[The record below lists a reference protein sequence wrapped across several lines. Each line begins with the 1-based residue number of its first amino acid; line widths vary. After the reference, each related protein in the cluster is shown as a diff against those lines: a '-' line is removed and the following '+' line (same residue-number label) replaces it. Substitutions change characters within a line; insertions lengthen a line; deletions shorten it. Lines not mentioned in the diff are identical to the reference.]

1 MLTLMWVI
9 FLGVRFEMEG
19 WGKITPC
26 IKLVTDPYLSSKCMS
41 FSTKALLILLMSA
54 FFCKKSA
61 IFGQNSTFT
70 LCNSVRAVL
79 KIF

>member
-1 MLTLMWVI
+1 MLTLMWVV

-26 IKLVTDPYLSSKCMS
+26 IKLVTHPYLGSKCMS

-54 FFCKKSA
+54 FFLQK
-61 IFGQNSTFT
+61 I
-70 LCNSVRAVL
+70 SVFWS
-79 KIF
+79 K